1 MCIQLTRGA
10 GHRQAQADGPACT
23 FLLFRSGL
31 MPIPGSSCMIIV
43 MCQKD
48 SKRFVC
54 ITSKR
59 RYCSSCLLLFRPGIS
74 SPNRVDSEG
83 GGFAAAPSEAAGCN
97 RSPRASSERQEAAPE
112 GENGSQ
118 PRVDQGVLKKKRS
131 MEFSS
136 FGRSF
141 LGGIDADRSAQK
153 TL

>member
-1 MCIQLTRGA
+1 MQGIARKHVYVRHIYLRIQNMKKARSSCERHPLQRDLMSP
-10 GHRQAQADGPACT
+10 RWCT

-54 ITSKR
+54 ITSKK

-118 PRVDQGVLKKKRS
+118 PRVDQGV
-131 MEFSS
+131 
-136 FGRSF
+136 
-141 LGGIDADRSAQK
+141 
-153 TL
+153 